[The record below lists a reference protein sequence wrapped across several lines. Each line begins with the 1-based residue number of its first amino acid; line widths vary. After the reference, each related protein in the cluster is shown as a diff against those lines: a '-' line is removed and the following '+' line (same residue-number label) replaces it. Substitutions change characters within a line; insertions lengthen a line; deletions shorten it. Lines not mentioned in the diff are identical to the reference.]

1 MTWKKFVTLGGELMV
16 QLKRC
21 DTSLVTPLWLL
32 RYLLGEFVAE
42 TKFSS
47 VLHSSIILFEPQI
60 NTSEM
65 LHIL

>member
-16 QLKRC
+16 QLRRC
-21 DTSLVTPLWLL
+21 DTSLAAPLWLL

-47 VLHSSIILFEPQI
+47 VLDISVILFEPQI
-60 NTSEM
+60 NTPEM
-65 LHIL
+65 FHTL

>member
-1 MTWKKFVTLGGELMV
+1 MV